1 MGELVPGLT
10 THQANGGE
18 SDRVGL
24 CLTPA
29 SRRFFSLAWT
39 RMGTSTGSCTSH
51 ARAHDTRLSWC
62 CSPTAVPRRP
72 VLLQSA
78 LRRAQRPDSCNCHGC
93 DVSAALGAALLA
105 HAGVHRRKL
114 RRARRHLRR
123 CRQSTCHA
131 DSPASDFESA
141 NDRRNR
147 GRGFAVDL
155 PVFDQITVMTWTF
168 QRFSAPIEEGRHR
181 G

>member
-39 RMGTSTGSCTSH
+39 RMRTSTGSCTSD

-78 LRRAQRPDSCNCHGC
+78 LRRQRSSRR
-93 DVSAALGAALLA
+93 SAA
-105 HAGVHRRKL
+105 RS
-114 RRARRHLRR
+114 
-123 CRQSTCHA
+123 CRSSPPQTSSGTPTSASMSPVDCHA

-147 GRGFAVDL
+147 GRGFAVNL